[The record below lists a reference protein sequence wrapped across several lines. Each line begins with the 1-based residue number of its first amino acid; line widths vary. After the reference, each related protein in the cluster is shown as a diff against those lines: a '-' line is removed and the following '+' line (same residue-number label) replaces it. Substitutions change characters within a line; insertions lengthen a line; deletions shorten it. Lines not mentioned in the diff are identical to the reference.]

1 MFVGH
6 RYNSL
11 ALVADACHM
20 LSDGLCLLVA
30 LVAIKVG
37 KRSDRDLVMKAEN
50 TYGWGRAEIIGG
62 LANAIFL
69 LALCVIIIL
78 ESVEKF
84 IQPDSVE
91 QPLTVCIVGF
101 VGLIMNLFGL
111 VLFQGSGDGHGH
123 SHGGHGHSHGHS
135 HGGHGHSHGESDEDS
150 AEHMNMKGVFL
161 HVLGDAVGSVV
172 VILSSGLMY
181 FYNNCDHSN
190 LENCHVHKAAVE
202 CGSFLEESTNIT
214 QSDIKNNLLNDFQF
228 PNRTVDLMFPQ
239 TMYHWTL
246 YVDPITS
253 LILSVLILMTTLK
266 VLKGKQI
273 FLALKFLSELSYS
286 LYGIE

>member
-1 MFVGH
+1 
-6 RYNSL
+6 
-11 ALVADACHM
+11 
-20 LSDGLCLLVA
+20 
-30 LVAIKVG
+30 
-37 KRSDRDLVMKAEN
+37 
-50 TYGWGRAEIIGG
+50 
-62 LANAIFL
+62 
-69 LALCVIIIL
+69 
-78 ESVEKF
+78 
-84 IQPDSVE
+84 
-91 QPLTVCIVGF
+91 
-101 VGLIMNLFGL
+101 
-111 VLFQGSGDGHGH
+111 
-123 SHGGHGHSHGHS
+123 
-135 HGGHGHSHGESDEDS
+135 
-150 AEHMNMKGVFL
+150 MNMKGVFL

-273 FLALKFLSELSYS
+273 F
-286 LYGIE
+286 